1 MATTNGSAQEA
12 FTPVLQAVNS
22 MRDGHREEKK
32 AAHEYLEKFQKS
44 VCLLIDHQLPGICFT
59 TDSFQEEAWSVT
71 IGMLQ
76 SDANAEAKVFAATTL
91 KGKVRRDQK
100 LQRPMKTNANITDYV

>member
-1 MATTNGSAQEA
+1 MATTNGNAQEA

-44 VCLLIDHQLPGICFT
+44 VG
-59 TDSFQEEAWSVT
+59 S
-71 IGMLQ
+71 
-76 SDANAEAKVFAATTL
+76 
-91 KGKVRRDQK
+91 
-100 LQRPMKTNANITDYV
+100 